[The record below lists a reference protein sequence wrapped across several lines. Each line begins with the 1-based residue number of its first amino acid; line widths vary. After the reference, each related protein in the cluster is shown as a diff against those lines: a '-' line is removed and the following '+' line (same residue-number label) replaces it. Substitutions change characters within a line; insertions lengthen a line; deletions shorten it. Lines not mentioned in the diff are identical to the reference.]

1 MRSIVG
7 SIGLDTEQVESGEA
21 VYSLGSIPLRDF
33 SDQEIGRVLLAYD
46 VSGITAQLRSDLL
59 TSILANLAVLAVILG
74 ILFIVIT
81 RALKPLGHV
90 VESTSRLSEGDFTVD
105 LEADRTDETGQVLS
119 GMGAMVARLRDTI
132 GDVKSIAEQVNKGSR
147 ELSETAESLS
157 QGATTQAA
165 SAEEVSSSMEEM
177 DANIRQNTENAEAT
191 EKIAR
196 QAAQDAGEGSTA
208 VQETVEAMREI
219 ADRISVIDEIARN
232 TNLLALNAAIEAA
245 RAGEHGKGF
254 AVVAGE
260 VRKLAE
266 RSQTAAADILE
277 LSNRNLAVAERTG
290 EIFERL
296 LPDIR
301 KTADLVQEIS
311 AGSNEQRSGAAQV
324 TKAISDLDQVIQR
337 TASASEEMASMS
349 EELSAQA
356 NQLSQTVGF
365 FRLGN
370 GNGADSRLPG
380 GAGEHPGLPPAKN
393 FGEDA

>member
-1 MRSIVG
+1 
-7 SIGLDTEQVESGEA
+7 
-21 VYSLGSIPLRDF
+21 
-33 SDQEIGRVLLAYD
+33 
-46 VSGITAQLRSDLL
+46 
-59 TSILANLAVLAVILG
+59 
-74 ILFIVIT
+74 
-81 RALKPLGHV
+81 
-90 VESTSRLSEGDFTVD
+90 
-105 LEADRTDETGQVLS
+105 
-119 GMGAMVARLRDTI
+119 
-132 GDVKSIAEQVNKGSR
+132 
-147 ELSETAESLS
+147 
-157 QGATTQAA
+157 
-165 SAEEVSSSMEEM
+165 
-177 DANIRQNTENAEAT
+177 
-191 EKIAR
+191 
-196 QAAQDAGEGSTA
+196 
-208 VQETVEAMREI
+208 MREI